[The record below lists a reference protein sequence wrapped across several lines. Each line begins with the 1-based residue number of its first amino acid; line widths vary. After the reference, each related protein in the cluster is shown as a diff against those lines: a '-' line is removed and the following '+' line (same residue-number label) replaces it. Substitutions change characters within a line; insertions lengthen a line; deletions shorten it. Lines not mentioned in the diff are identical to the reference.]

1 MSDPAVAG
9 AFARL
14 DTNGNGTI
22 TRAKAR
28 NFDEK
33 RTPDDAVGGVS
44 SHGVAPGSADPV
56 GKAQD
61 TPRLQ

>member
-1 MSDPAVAG
+1 VIDGRV
-9 AFARL
+9 FQRL
-14 DTNGNGTI
+14 DTNGNGIT

-33 RTPDDAVGGVS
+33 RTPDDAVGGAA
-44 SHGVAPGSADPV
+44 SHGVAPGGADPF

-61 TPRLQ
+61 APRLQ